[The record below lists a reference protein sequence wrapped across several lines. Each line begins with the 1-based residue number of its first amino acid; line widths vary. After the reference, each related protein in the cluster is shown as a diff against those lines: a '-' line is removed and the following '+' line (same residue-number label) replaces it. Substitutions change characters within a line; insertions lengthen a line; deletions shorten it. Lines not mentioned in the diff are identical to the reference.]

1 MMFEHYYTENP
12 SSKLKVK
19 EIELVLPNEHKYKFK
34 TPSGVYSF
42 GKIDKASKVLL
53 ETLLKTDSINNGK
66 VLDIGCGYG
75 LVGITLKKEYP
86 NIKLFMSDINKRAVE
101 FAKIN
106 LNLNNIDA
114 KIKQGNLYEIW
125 KDVNFDHIVS
135 NPPIVAGKDVWMKL
149 VSEAPEHLEKNGT
162 LTIVAYHNKGG
173 KRIRDFM
180 KRIFGNVREL
190 IKQGGIRVYQSTK
203 L

>member
-1 MMFEHYYTENP
+1 MFEHYYTENP

-75 LVGITLKKEYP
+75 LVGVTLKKEYP